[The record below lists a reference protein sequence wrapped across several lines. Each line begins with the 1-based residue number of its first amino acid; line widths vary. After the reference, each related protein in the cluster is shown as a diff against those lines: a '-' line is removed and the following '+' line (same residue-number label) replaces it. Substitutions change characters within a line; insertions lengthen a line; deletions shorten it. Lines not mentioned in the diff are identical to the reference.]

1 MNLKKTDKKIDETKL
16 KQSVREIS
24 DLGGKKES
32 QLQEIDRIAKMLIRR
47 DFKLSEIREKREKE
61 LQELKKSKEALMN
74 ILEDV
79 EEARANEEE
88 EKNKTLAIINNFT
101 DGLLVFDK
109 ENKLLFVNPMAE
121 DLLKVEKKDIAG
133 KSILGLSKIA
143 VLRPLTEVLEKKI
156 TESAKIFFKKELK
169 ISNNL
174 ILKTSI
180 VPVIRE
186 KEKIGTL
193 VILHNISR
201 EKLVEKLKTE
211 FVSLAAHQLRTPLSA
226 IKWTIKMVLEE
237 DLGPINKEQRE
248 FLEDAYESNERMI
261 NLINSLLDISRIEE
275 GRYIFNSVLAD
286 IEEIAERVINACK
299 KESQKRGI
307 KIEFKKP
314 EKGLPKIM
322 LDVEKMQIVID
333 NLLKNAL
340 KYTLK
345 GGKVTISLKSGKKEI
360 EFSIKDNGVGIP
372 ENQQKRIFTK
382 FFRATNIKKMDTTG
396 SGLGL
401 YITKNIIKAHGG
413 KIWFTSKEGQ
423 GATFY
428 FTLPIK

>member
-169 ISNNL
+169 ISNDL

-382 FFRATNIKKMDTTG
+382 FFRATNIKKWILRVQD
-396 SGLGL
+396 
-401 YITKNIIKAHGG
+401 
-413 KIWFTSKEGQ
+413 
-423 GATFY
+423 
-428 FTLPIK
+428 